1 MAFISEIADYIIN
14 NKNYSLTQDSLTI
27 IFPNKRAALMLR
39 KELAKIIEKNIWLPQ
54 ILSIQE
60 AMSSW
65 SKIQLIENIDVIFE
79 LLTIMNP
86 QSITWS
92 KDLFGIA
99 SQMAKDFD
107 EIDQYNVDA
116 ENLFAYLKVVKSMET
131 WSPDDK
137 TMTPVESEYINF
149 FKKLIDY
156 YNDLRKKLSE
166 KNYGYYGLITRKLAN
181 LNDEELVK
189 TVGNNKIIFAGF
201 NAMTA
206 TEEDIIVRLVDN
218 GKAEILWDLDKYY
231 FDNEKQEAGLFARAF
246 FNKHKNIKK
255 TFIGDNFHDKTIN
268 VIGASGATIQTNAL
282 QIKLNE
288 KEQGNTVVV
297 LSDETL
303 LIPVLNSIPSNYNDI
318 QVTMGYPYSK
328 TIVNQFLLNLFSF
341 QNYINVNENKVYF
354 WELKRLLETEIV
366 KIIFTYEEL
375 SSLSKS
381 IDSLIKQSTYYIE
394 INKLSDFFNNKRILE
409 FTECLCKKWNVEN
422 CIDSIGEILTFII
435 ESPCANKDFIANQI
449 SVAKRIFN
457 KIHKLMKKYGSI
469 IQLTDIET
477 IYRQSANEMS
487 IKLESQNEGL
497 QIMGLLETR
506 NLDFDVVHILS
517 VNEGIL
523 PQSKNANSLI
533 PFDLRKEYN
542 LPIYKNKQAVYAYHF
557 YRLLQN
563 AKTINIYYNTLA
575 DGMGEGEPSRFIRQ
589 IIHEMSSNNNINIID
604 TTYKNPKIEINK
616 NSGLKVSKKDIIDKI
631 KNKIAPQ
638 KTDGE
643 IKGLSPTSISCY
655 LKCPMQFYLK
665 YIENVQDNSSNELIQ
680 SNVIGSIIHSTFEY
694 LYNNFEST
702 EIDDKIYNQIVDKEL
717 KNSYHKALIENKF
730 ANGLPSTGFNYLS
743 EVMINDLINNF
754 INYEKKFLQ
763 NNKLKIIGLEK
774 KLHHTFNID
783 KDTNVNLIGFADR
796 IDMVNDKM
804 IRILDYKS
812 GSVDYKDVVI
822 SKNASKLSDL
832 SDKSLQLLI
841 YKYLYKKMYPNTE
854 RNIEPAIIGLLKMNE
869 VILPLNNL
877 STTFDDD
884 NFIAECDEMFLNL
897 FNEILDVNV
906 DFTQTEDESKCR
918 NCSYCDICKR
928 DPKSL

>member
-14 NKNYSLTQDSLTI
+14 NKNYSLNQDSLTI

-39 KELAKIIEKNIWLPQ
+39 KELAKKIEKNIWLPQ

-65 SKIQLIENIDVIFE
+65 SKMQIVENIDVIFE
-79 LLTIMNP
+79 LLTIMN
-86 QSITWS
+86 SSDFSSS

-116 ENLFAYLKVVKSMET
+116 ERLFAYLKEYKSMET
-131 WSPDDK
+131 WTPDNEK
-137 TMTPVESEYINF
+137 LSPVESKYIHF

-156 YNDLRKKLSE
+156 YKEIRKRLSE

-181 LNDEELVK
+181 MNDEELVK

-201 NAMTA
+201 NAMTS
-206 TEEDIIVRLVDN
+206 TEEDIIVRLVNN

-231 FDNEKQEAGLFARAF
+231 YKDEKQEAGHFARAF
-246 FNKHKNIKK
+246 FKKHGNIKEM
-255 TFIGDNFHDKTIN
+255 FIGDNFHDKTIN
-268 VIGASGATIQTNAL
+268 VIGASGSTIQTNAL

-288 KEQGNTVVV
+288 KKEDNTVVV

-303 LIPVLNSIPSNYNDI
+303 LIPVLNSIPSNYEDI

-328 TIVNQFLLNLFSF
+328 TIVNQFLLYLFSF
-341 QNYINVNENKVYF
+341 QNYINANENKVYF

-366 KIIFTYEEL
+366 KIIFTSEEL
-375 SSLSKS
+375 SSLSQS
-381 IDSLIKQSTYYIE
+381 INSLTKQSTYYIE
-394 INKLSDFFNNKRILE
+394 ISKLSDFFTNKRI
-409 FTECLCKKWNVEN
+409 FKFIDCTCKKWNVEN
-422 CIDSIGEILTFII
+422 CIGLIEEILSFII

-457 KIHKLMKKYGSI
+457 KIHKLMEKYESI
-469 IQLTDIET
+469 IQLTEIET

-487 IKLESQNEGL
+487 IKLESPNEGL

-533 PFDLRKEYN
+533 PFDLRIQYN

-589 IIHEMSSNNNINIID
+589 IIHEMPTNNNINIID
-604 TTYKNPKIEINK
+604 TTYKNPKIEVNK
-616 NSGLKVSKKDIIDKI
+616 NYGLRVPKKDIIEKI

-638 KTDGE
+638 NTDGE

-665 YIENVQDNSSNELIQ
+665 YIENVQDNSSEELIQ
-680 SNVIGSIIHSTFEY
+680 SNVIGSIIHSTLEY
-694 LYNNFEST
+694 LYKNFENI
-702 EIDDKIYNQIVDKEL
+702 EIDDKIYNLIVDKEL
-717 KNSYHKALIENKF
+717 NNSYQNALIENKF

-763 NNKLKIIGLEK
+763 NNKIEIIGLEK
-774 KLHHTFNID
+774 KLHHTFDID
-783 KDTNVNLIGFADR
+783 KDTKVNLIGFADR
-796 IDMVNDKM
+796 IDLVNEKV

-812 GSVDYKDVVI
+812 GSVDNKDVVI
-822 SKNASKLSDL
+822 SKKANSLSDL

-841 YKYLYKKMYPNTE
+841 YKYLYKKMNQDTE
-854 RNIEPAIIGLLKMNE
+854 KIIEPAIISLLKMNE
-869 VILPLNNL
+869 VILPLNN
-877 STTFDDD
+877 SSDTFDDD
-884 NFIAECDEMFLNL
+884 NFIDTCDEMFLNL

-906 DFTQTEDESKCR
+906 DFTQTKDESKCR

-928 DPKSL
+928 NPKSL